1 MFTHVI
7 TRGYRDSS
15 GVTLQSTE
23 TQTANGEE
31 NYDDS
36 IPALTT
42 KQAFAMSITRA
53 NLKMFMIKG
62 DLVTALTVYAR
73 QAAAGAATIAGVTN
87 TNAVDAQLNVVAHG
101 WAVGQLIQVAGITGA
116 TNLNGWFF
124 VKTVVDADHVKLS
137 LTSGGSTVQGNGASY
152 VSGGTVV
159 KADVIQLAAGR
170 EIVWNVAY
178 DSLSALPF
186 LNDTDNFYVTNGD
199 GTNAAALKVRALQSV

>member
-1 MFTHVI
+1 MFTHTI

-23 TQTANGEE
+23 TQSANGEE

-36 IPALTT
+36 IPLSTT
-42 KQAFAMSITRA
+42 KQAFGMSLVRA

-73 QAAAGAATIAGVTN
+73 QAAAGAVAVAGVTN
-87 TNAVDAQLNVVAHG
+87 TNAVDAQINVVAHG
-101 WAVGQLIQVAGITGA
+101 WLVGQLIFVAGIGGA
-116 TNLNGWFF
+116 TNLNGWYF
-124 VKTVVDADHVKLS
+124 VKVVVDADHVKIS
-137 LTSGGSTVQGNGASY
+137 LTSSGSNVQGNGASY
-152 VSGGTVV
+152 TSGGTVV

-186 LNDTDNFYVTNGD
+186 LNDTDNFYVTNAD
-199 GTNAAALKVRALQSV
+199 PSNAALLKVRALQSV